1 MTETKQDAVDRI
13 AEQWA
18 RERPDLD
25 VGPMLVIGR
34 LHRLAEL
41 LDQGLRPVFAEAGL
55 GNGDFD
61 VLASLRRS
69 GPPYRLSPTQ
79 LSATTMV
86 TSGAVTKRVDRLERQ
101 GLVERTVSE
110 DDARGRVIALT
121 PEGMRVQERLH
132 PQHLANEDQLLGA
145 LDESERERTRRPAQ
159 EAAGQPRGGIVPA
172 TVSSSGSLADRNGR
186 DYPAGVSRGC
196 SRTGPGWGRGDP
208 SRHGRGR

>member
-1 MTETKQDAVDRI
+1 MAEPTQDAVDRI

-18 RERPDLD
+18 HERPDLD
-25 VGPMLVIGR
+25 VAPMLVIGR

-41 LDQGLRPVFAEAGL
+41 LDQGLRRVFADAGL

-86 TSGAVTKRVDRLERQ
+86 TSGAVTKRVDRLEAQ
-101 GLVERTVSE
+101 GLVARTVSA
-110 DDARGRVIALT
+110 DDARGRVIELT
-121 PEGMRVQERLH
+121 AGGKKVQERLH

-145 LDESERERTRRPAQ
+145 LDETEREQ
-159 EAAGQPRGGIVPA
+159 LAGLLSKLL
-172 TVSSSGSLADRNGR
+172 VSLEDG
-186 DYPAGVSRGC
+186 
-196 SRTGPGWGRGDP
+196 
-208 SRHGRGR
+208 

>member
-1 MTETKQDAVDRI
+1 MTERARDAVDRI
-13 AEQWA
+13 ADQWA

-69 GPPYRLSPTQ
+69 GPPYRLNPTQ
-79 LSATTMV
+79 LAATTMV

-101 GLVERTVSE
+101 GLVARTVSA
-110 DDARGRVIALT
+110 DDARGRVIELT
-121 PEGMRVQERLH
+121 AEGRKVQERLH
-132 PQHLANEDQLLGA
+132 PRHLANEDRLLGA
-145 LDESERERTRRPAQ
+145 LDGTEREQ
-159 EAAGQPRGGIVPA
+159 LAGLL
-172 TVSSSGSLADRNGR
+172 SKLLLSLEDG
-186 DYPAGVSRGC
+186 
-196 SRTGPGWGRGDP
+196 
-208 SRHGRGR
+208 

>member
-1 MTETKQDAVDRI
+1 MTEKQQDAVDRI

-121 PEGMRVQERLH
+121 PEGRRVQERLH
-132 PQHLANEDQLLGA
+132 PQHLANEDHLLGA
-145 LDESERERTRRPAQ
+145 LDESERERLAAQPSPAPVKRPA
-159 EAAGQPRGGIVPA
+159 GRPRRQPR
-172 TVSSSGSLADRNGR
+172 
-186 DYPAGVSRGC
+186 
-196 SRTGPGWGRGDP
+196 
-208 SRHGRGR
+208 